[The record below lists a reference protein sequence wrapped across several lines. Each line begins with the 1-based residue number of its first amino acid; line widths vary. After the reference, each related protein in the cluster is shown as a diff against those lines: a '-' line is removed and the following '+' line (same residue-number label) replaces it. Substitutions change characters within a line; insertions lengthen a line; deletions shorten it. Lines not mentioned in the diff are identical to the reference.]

1 MSGYLERLV
10 ERVHGRAEVLRP
22 LVPSRFDPGPDAAP
36 KPSAS
41 LLERHEETVAAP
53 LPGHPRRARAAADVP
68 AERSAPLRPLAAAD
82 APGSPSQPNPPPVH
96 HGNVPAE
103 APRQDEQAPA
113 AQRSPEAA
121 ALEERIRR
129 AVAAAMDAQEP
140 PRAAAPSPLPALR
153 ESDRRE
159 SVIEREVRTV
169 EVHPDGTMTGQPSPR
184 QPGVALAAP
193 SPLPQRR
200 EPAAPRRAPAPA
212 EPGPTVQV
220 TIGRVEVRAVP
231 PAAPSP
237 APGRRTGPAISLED
251 YLHRRDRGPR

>member
-1 MSGYLERLV
+1 PE
-10 ERVHGRAEVLRP
+10 
-22 LVPSRFDPGPDAAP
+22 
-36 KPSAS
+36 PSAS

-53 LPGHPRRARAAADVP
+53 LPGRVRRARAAADVP
-68 AERSAPLRPLAAAD
+68 AERPASLHPLDEAD
-82 APGSPSQPNPPPVH
+82 APGSPSGPIAPPAVH
-96 HGNVPAE
+96 QGSVPAE
-103 APRQDEQAPA
+103 APRQDEHAPA
-113 AQRSPEAA
+113 AGRSREAA

-237 APGRRTGPAISLED
+237 APVRRTGPAISLED